1 MAEIKPARSPPC
13 TFADEQLGRFRL
25 SAAGEWLMG
34 NVIGYARVSTVDQNL
49 DSQLDALKKAGA
61 ARIFT
66 DKLSGSTTARP
77 QLQAC
82 LAYLNRGD
90 VLAVYSTDRLGRSVG
105 DLIEIVGKL
114 REQGIQF
121 KSLTEPFDT
130 TDHGGELFFHI
141 VAAFAQMQRR
151 QISEKTRA
159 GLAAAKARGRSGG
172 RPTVMTP
179 NRVEHARQMRA
190 EGVSF
195 DDIAKLLGVGAS
207 SVKRALRAGE
217 RVVG

>member
-1 MAEIKPARSPPC
+1 
-13 TFADEQLGRFRL
+13 
-25 SAAGEWLMG
+25 MG
-34 NVIGYARVSTVDQNL
+34 NLIGYARVSTVDQNL
-49 DSQLDALKKAGA
+49 DSQLDALRKAGA

-82 LAYLNRGD
+82 LAYLNPGD

-105 DLIEIVGKL
+105 DLIEIVGRL

-159 GLAAAKARGRSGG
+159 GLAAAKARGRFGG

-179 NRVEHARQMRA
+179 DRIAHARQMRA
-190 EGVSF
+190 EGKPY
-195 DDIAKLLGVGAS
+195 DDIAALLGVGAS
-207 SVKRALRAGE
+207 SVKRALRSPSAADTAG
-217 RVVG
+217 GGHA

>member
-1 MAEIKPARSPPC
+1 
-13 TFADEQLGRFRL
+13 
-25 SAAGEWLMG
+25 MG

-49 DSQLDALKKAGA
+49 DSQLDALRRAGA

-82 LAYLNRGD
+82 LAYLNPGD

-105 DLIEIVGKL
+105 DLIEIVGRL

-159 GLAAAKARGRSGG
+159 GLAAAKARGRLGG

-179 NRVEHARQMRA
+179 DRVELARRMRA
-190 EGVSF
+190 EGKSF
-195 DDIAKLLGVGAS
+195 DDIAALLRVGAS
-207 SVKRALRAGE
+207 SVKRALRDPGVTA
-217 RVVG
+217 VGLDRGR

>member
-1 MAEIKPARSPPC
+1 M
-13 TFADEQLGRFRL
+13 GR
-25 SAAGEWLMG
+25 AGSGRVG

-49 DSQLDALKKAGA
+49 DSQLDALRRAGA
-61 ARIFT
+61 VRVFT

-82 LAYLNRGD
+82 LEYLNPGD

-159 GLAAAKARGRSGG
+159 GLAAAKARGRLGG
-172 RPTVMTP
+172 RPTVMDS
-179 NRVEHARQMRA
+179 ARIELARRMRS
-190 EGVSF
+190 EGKSF
-195 DDIAKLLGVGAS
+195 DDIAMVLRVGAS
-207 SVKRALRAGE
+207 SVKRALRTSTPAAPSPSNHE
-217 RVVG
+217 E